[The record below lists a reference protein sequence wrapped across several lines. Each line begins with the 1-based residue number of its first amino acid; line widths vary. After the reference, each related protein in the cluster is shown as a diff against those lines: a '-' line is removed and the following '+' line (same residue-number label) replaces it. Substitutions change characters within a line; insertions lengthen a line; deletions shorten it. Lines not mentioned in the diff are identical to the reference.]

1 MTTEGSFAEDRV
13 IAARYR
19 LGHILGAGGMG
30 VVWQAEDQ
38 LLGRQVAVK
47 LIRPGL
53 QGTARFLREARIT
66 ARLSPHPHIVTVYDL
81 VEEPLLVVME
91 LVRGTPLDVHVRLC
105 GRTDPSDV
113 VAWGVQICD
122 ALTAA
127 HEQGVVHRDLK
138 PSNLMLTGEHRRT
151 VKVLDFGV
159 AALLEAAG
167 PRLTGE
173 GKGVGTP
180 GYAAPEQYRGA
191 EPDGRADLYSLGC
204 VLYELTMGVP
214 PFGRKWEGR
223 WRAGGGDEWS
233 GRTDIAASFK
243 EVVGRLL
250 EEDPEAR
257 PRNAPDVR
265 KLLTA
270 LAPPGRL
277 RLARVFDLHAPDG
290 RPAFGKAHQRIV
302 SAEERTAL
310 LECLRDGR
318 AFMLLQPEPDRVEP
332 DRGGV
337 VPAHFRTDGTWV
349 WSDQI
354 AYYLQ
359 HYGYAPDPELRRYF
373 ETRPDPRPDV
383 TPPSRGEAVRLVLT
397 EPEGSL
403 TGRPSA

>member
-1 MTTEGSFAEDRV
+1 MTSEGGFAEGDLV
-13 IAARYR
+13 AARYR
-19 LGHILGAGGMG
+19 LCHLLGSGGMG

-38 LLGRQVAVK
+38 RLGRQVAVK

-53 QGTARFLREARIT
+53 QGTARFLREARIM
-66 ARLSPHPHIVTVYDL
+66 ARLSGHPHIVTVHDL

-91 LVRGTPLDVHVRLC
+91 LLRGTPLDVHVRL
-105 GRTDPSDV
+105 GGPLDPSEA

-127 HEQGVVHRDLK
+127 HAQDVVHRDLK
-138 PSNLMLTGEHRRT
+138 PSNLMLTGEGQRT

-159 AALLEAAG
+159 AALLEGGG
-167 PRLTGE
+167 PRLTAE
-173 GKGVGTP
+173 GMFVGTP
-180 GYAAPEQYRGA
+180 EYAAPEQHRGA

-204 VLYELTMGVP
+204 VLHELTMGVP
-214 PFGRKWEGR
+214 PFGGKCDWNGR
-223 WRAGGGDEWS
+223 PDIPAG
-233 GRTDIAASFK
+233 FK

-257 PRNAPDVR
+257 PRRAPEVR
-265 KLLTA
+265 RLLTA

-277 RLARVFDLHAPDG
+277 LLARVFDFHAPDG
-290 RPAFGKAHQRIV
+290 GPAFGKAHQRIV

-318 AFMLLQPEPDRVEP
+318 VFMLLQHEPDRVEP
-332 DRGGV
+332 DRGRV

-373 ETRPDPRPDV
+373 ETRPAPRPDV
-383 TPPSRGEAVRLVLT
+383 TPPSRGEAVRLVLA

-403 TGRPSA
+403 TGRPFS